1 MIKYRIAPVIV
12 CSRSRYGS
20 ATPYGRPA
28 CYRGSV
34 GAKNCALIQPFKRPF
49 STCTQFPSRFVT
61 SKRVPFG
68 AVPRTLPLVDGV
80 DLMFTPGRCKKRIS
94 RLCAEALWRDS
105 VLLGDAAEVTL
116 EASTAS
122 GGRAGVMEGSSGRA
136 AASEAAGEGSDVL
149 RAAWTGVAGG
159 D

>member
-1 MIKYRIAPVIV
+1 MFDDDDGWVWIPAYVQF
-12 CSRSRYGS
+12 CWRYGS

-94 RLCAEALWRDS
+94 RLCAGTLWRDS
-105 VLLGDAAEVTL
+105 VFLRAAAGDDFGR
-116 EASTAS
+116 STSKPS
-122 GGRAGVMEGSSGRA
+122 GGREGMTEAGGSG
-136 AASEAAGEGSDVL
+136 AAGD
-149 RAAWTGVAGG
+149 
-159 D
+159 